1 MNEKKSFKTTK
12 KEVQKTE
19 KFGVFLKKLGYGF
32 GQKLDILTFF
42 LLGLLGQ
49 ENVFYGILE
58 QKNAFIG
65 YKNKKFQKVEKLR
78 FLQKG

>member
-1 MNEKKSFKTTK
+1 MNDKSLSRLQKKKFKK
-12 KEVQKTE
+12 PKNSG
-19 KFGVFLKKLGYGF
+19 FFLKKLGHGF

-65 YKNKKFQKVEKLR
+65 
-78 FLQKG
+78 